1 MAEEQNKTG
10 PRNDPKRA
18 EGSTTQPKWVR
29 HFLIGIDKDDRS
41 LRVVNVQYA
50 SKWDDRIV
58 HDVHGYYLGLMLL
71 QVDETGAWVWSR
83 VRVTH
88 EVLLTAA

>member
-10 PRNDPKRA
+10 PRNDPT
-18 EGSTTQPKWVR
+18 GGTTQPKWVR
-29 HFLIGIDKDDRS
+29 HFLIGIDKDDRN

-50 SKWDDRIV
+50 QKWDDRIV
-58 HDVHGYYLGLMLL
+58 YDIHGCYHALMLL

-88 EVLLTAA
+88 DVALTAA